1 MSREAGRR
9 QLGAHGRLHCPSL
22 AGAAAM
28 LRGQR
33 RGQLGWHH
41 RAAGLGS
48 LLASL
53 MLASACAAS
62 CREACCPVGSSGL
75 RCTRAGTLDTLR
87 GLRGAGNLTEL

>member
-9 QLGAHGRLHCPSL
+9 QLGAHGRLRSPSL

-62 CREACCPVGSSGL
+62 CREACCPVGFSGL